1 MSIVDTGRQAWRTH
15 ARQPVWSA
23 KTRFSAIRQLVY
35 TSAHNIAPI
44 PGVFQIANMR
54 PPFLAYALPV
64 LLPVLLLGASATA
77 RADVD
82 YQLKI
87 TDAAQH
93 LAEVRATFP
102 ATSSTTLDVSMPNWR
117 TGRYNMLNLANGV
130 RLFKAFD
137 AKGAA
142 LPVEKTDKG
151 TWQVKTTPGD
161 AVTVQYEL
169 YANTLGERTR
179 HIDDTH
185 AYLDASGVFV
195 YAAPFRKEKVNVKLD
210 VPQGWKSR
218 SGMDAGN
225 CDHCFVAADYD
236 VLVDAPIETGLHEFY
251 TDKVDGRTIELAIW
265 GRGNHDG
272 KQMMNDL
279 KKIVGETAKL
289 YNGKY
294 PFQRY
299 LFIVHATDGAGGA
312 TEHANSTVIQK
323 PRWTFAPRKAYLN
336 FLRTAAHEFY
346 HTWNVKA
353 YRPKEMVPYDY
364 QNENYNRLLWV
375 AEGHT
380 SYFEELIVLRAGL
393 EKRDEFYEEYAKL
406 IDDYQHQPGRFQ
418 QSAADS
424 SFDEWISVGG
434 ERARNASVNI
444 YSKGQLLALA
454 MDIELRRQTRMKKG
468 LEDVHRILFEK
479 HSTAQGGYDVPA
491 VLAALRS
498 VSGQDWSAWW
508 SQYVDGTA
516 EIPFDTLLTQVG
528 LQKLI
533 DVPKDAE
540 QKQEW
545 WAGWTL
551 REGSDPAVV
560 TVVERD
566 SPAWKAGVVAG
577 DTLLA
582 VNGLRVSAK
591 DIGDKM
597 SLSKAGPFQVHLFR
611 RDELLAL
618 PVTPLLQA
626 KGKAKVKS
634 LDKTGAGQQ
643 SMNAAWTGVAWPQ
656 DEDKKKP

>member
-1 MSIVDTGRQAWRTH
+1 MK
-15 ARQPVWSA
+15 P
-23 KTRFSAIRQLVY
+23 QLL
-35 TSAHNIAPI
+35 T
-44 PGVFQIANMR
+44 
-54 PPFLAYALPV
+54 YALP
-64 LLPVLLLGASATA
+64 LILLGASATA

-82 YQLKI
+82 YQLRI

-102 ATSSTTLDVSMPNWR
+102 AATGTTLDVHMPNWR

-137 AKGAA
+137 AKGQP
-142 LPVEKTDKG
+142 LPVAKTDKG
-151 TWQVKTTPGD
+151 TWQVSTRPGD

-169 YANTLGERTR
+169 YANLLGERTR

-195 YAAPFRKEKVNVKLD
+195 YAAPFRKEKVAVKLD

-218 SGMDAGN
+218 SGMDSGN
-225 CDHCFVAADYD
+225 CDHCFVAPNYD
-236 VLVDAPIETGLHEFY
+236 VLIDAPIETGIHEFY
-251 TDKVDGRTIELAIW
+251 TDKVDGRSIELAIW

-272 KQMMNDL
+272 KQMMTDL
-279 KKIVGETAKL
+279 KKIVVETAKM
-289 YNGKY
+289 YGNQY

-299 LFIVHATDGAGGA
+299 LFIVHATDGVGGA

-323 PRWTFAPRKAYLN
+323 SRWTFAPRKDYLN
-336 FLRTAAHEFY
+336 FLRVAAHEFY

-380 SYFEELIVLRAGL
+380 SYYDELIVLRAGL
-393 EKRDEFYEEYAKL
+393 QKRDEFLEGYAKL
-406 IDDYQHQPGRFQ
+406 IDDYLHQPGRFQ
-418 QSAADS
+418 QSAADA
-424 SFDEWISVGG
+424 SFDEWIAVGG

-444 YSKGQLLALA
+444 YSKGQVLALM
-454 MDIELRRQTRMKKG
+454 MDIELRRQTGGKRG
-468 LEDVHRILFEK
+468 LEDMHRILFEK

-498 VSGQDWSAWW
+498 VSGQDWSGWW
-508 SQYVDGTA
+508 AQYVDGTT
-516 EIPFDTLLTQVG
+516 EIPFDTLLAQVG
-528 LQKLI
+528 LQKI
-533 DVPKDAE
+533 ADVPKDQE
-540 QKQEW
+540 QKTEW

-551 REGSDPAVV
+551 RDGSDPAVV

-566 SPAWKAGVVAG
+566 SPAWKAGVVSG
-577 DTLLA
+577 DTLVA

-597 SLSKAGPFQVHLFR
+597 SLVKTAPFKVHLFR
-611 RDELLAL
+611 RDELVEKQL
-618 PVTPLLQA
+618 TPLQQP
-626 KGKAKVKS
+626 KGKAKLKVA
-634 LDKTGAGQQ
+634 DKATDAQKAL
-643 SMNAAWTGVAWPQ
+643 NASWLGVAWPK
-656 DEDKKKP
+656 DDSARAESTAAAKKP

>member
-1 MSIVDTGRQAWRTH
+1 MKPT
-15 ARQPVWSA
+15 
-23 KTRFSAIRQLVY
+23 
-35 TSAHNIAPI
+35 
-44 PGVFQIANMR
+44 
-54 PPFLAYALPV
+54 FLAYALPA
-64 LLPVLLLGASATA
+64 LFAPLLLGASATA

-102 ATSSTTLDVSMPNWR
+102 AATGTTLDVSMPNWR

-151 TWQVKTTPGD
+151 TWQVKTKPGD

-236 VLVDAPIETGLHEFY
+236 VLIDAPIETGLHEFY

-272 KQMMNDL
+272 KQMMLDL
-279 KKIVGETAKL
+279 KKIVHETAKL
-289 YNGKY
+289 YDGKY

-323 PRWTFAPRKAYLN
+323 PRWTFAPRKQYQG
-336 FLRTAAHEFY
+336 FLRVAAHEFY

-393 EKRDEFYEEYAKL
+393 VKRDEFYEEYAKL

-424 SFDEWISVGG
+424 SFDEWIAVGG

-444 YSKGQLLALA
+444 YSKGQLLALM
-454 MDIELRRQTRMKKG
+454 MDIELRRQTNAKKG

-498 VSGQDWSAWW
+498 VSGQDWSGWW

-516 EIPFDTLLTQVG
+516 EIPFDTLLAQVG

-533 DVPKDAE
+533 DVPKDQE
-540 QKQEW
+540 QKTEW

-566 SPAWKAGVVAG
+566 SPAWKAGVVSG

-597 SLSKAGPFQVHLFR
+597 SLSKSGPFKVHLFR
-611 RDELLAL
+611 RDELVEL
-618 PVTPLLQA
+618 PVTPVQQA
-626 KGKAKVKS
+626 KGKAKVKT
-634 LDKTGAGQQ
+634 LDKPNATQQ
-643 SMNAAWTGVAWPQ
+643 SMNAAWTGVAWPK
-656 DEDKKKP
+656 EDNKKH

>member
-1 MSIVDTGRQAWRTH
+1 MKPLLS
-15 ARQPVWSA
+15 
-23 KTRFSAIRQLVY
+23 
-35 TSAHNIAPI
+35 
-44 PGVFQIANMR
+44 
-54 PPFLAYALPV
+54 YALP
-64 LLPVLLLGASATA
+64 LILLGASATA

-82 YQLKI
+82 YQLRI

-102 ATSSTTLDVSMPNWR
+102 AATGTTLDVQMPNWR
-117 TGRYNMLNLANGV
+117 TGRYNILNLANGV

-137 AKGAA
+137 AKGEPLAVA
-142 LPVEKTDKG
+142 KTDKG
-151 TWQVKTTPGD
+151 TWQVRTKPGD

-169 YANTLGERTR
+169 YANLLGERTR

-195 YAAPFRKEKVNVKLD
+195 YAAPFRKEPVKVKLD

-218 SGMDAGN
+218 SGMNAGN
-225 CDHCFVAADYD
+225 CDHCFVAPNYD
-236 VLVDAPIETGLHEFY
+236 VLIDAPIETGIHEFY

-272 KQMMNDL
+272 KQMMTDL
-279 KKIVGETAKL
+279 KKIVAETAKM
-289 YNGKY
+289 YGNKY

-299 LFIVHATDGAGGA
+299 LFIVHATDGVGGA

-323 PRWTFAPRKAYLN
+323 PRWTFAPRKPYLD
-336 FLRTAAHEFY
+336 FLRVAAHEFY

-364 QNENYNRLLWV
+364 QNENYNRLLWI

-380 SYFEELIVLRAGL
+380 SYYDDLIVLRAGL
-393 EKRDEFYEEYAKL
+393 QKRDEFLEGYAKL
-406 IDDYQHQPGRFQ
+406 IDDYLHQPGRFQ
-418 QSAADS
+418 QSAADA
-424 SFDEWISVGG
+424 SFDEWIAVGG

-444 YSKGQLLALA
+444 YSKGQVLALM
-454 MDIELRRQTRMKKG
+454 MDLELRRQTGGKRG
-468 LEDVHRILFEK
+468 LEDMHRILFEK

-498 VSGQDWSAWW
+498 VSGQDWSGWW
-508 SQYVDGTA
+508 ARYVDGTA
-516 EIPFDTLLTQVG
+516 EIPFDTLLAQVG
-528 LQKLI
+528 LQKLV
-533 DVPKDAE
+533 DVPKDQE
-540 QKQEW
+540 QKTEW
-545 WAGWTL
+545 WSGWTL

-577 DTLLA
+577 DTLVA

-597 SLSKAGPFQVHLFR
+597 SLAKSGPFKLHLFR
-611 RDELLAL
+611 RDELVEMPISPQQL
-618 PVTPLLQA
+618 P
-626 KGKAKVKS
+626 KGKAKIKV
-634 LDKTGAGQQ
+634 LDKASAAQQ
-643 SMNAAWTGVAWPQ
+643 AMNAAWLGVAWPK
-656 DEDKKKP
+656 EEPAAAKKP